1 VDAGQLIAV
10 AAAVFF
16 AASIQVV
23 SGFGFALLS
32 VPLMTL
38 AIPTKDAVVVSTI
51 VGLFITVWQAY
62 HLRSDTVRPLAKRC
76 LVGAY
81 LGMPLGLVLFLSL
94 DDQVLRLMLG
104 CAVLGAVVLL
114 LLRYPDADVPVAFDY
129 GAGFVSGVLNTSLS
143 TNGPPLAFSL
153 SARQLPPEQF
163 RATINTIFA
172 FSAVVSLTMFV
183 AVGKVTREGLV
194 TAAIAMPAMFLGQLA
209 GMPLRR
215 HVHGERFRWL
225 TIGLMLLAGVSAIY
239 FALA

>member
-1 VDAGQLIAV
+1 VDTGQLLAV

-51 VGLFITVWQAY
+51 LGLLITTWQAY

-76 LVGAY
+76 IIGAY

-104 CAVLGAVVLL
+104 CAVLGSVVLL
-114 LLRYPDADVPVAFDY
+114 VLRYPDSDVPVAFDY

-172 FSAVVSLTMFV
+172 FSAIVSLTMFL
-183 AVGKVTREGLV
+183 AAGKVTREGLL
-194 TAAIAMPAMFLGQLA
+194 TAAIAMPAMFLGQVA
-209 GMPLRR
+209 GLPLRR

-225 TIGLMLLAGVSAIY
+225 TIGLMLLAGFSAIY

>member
-1 VDAGQLIAV
+1 VDTGQLIAV

-51 VGLFITVWQAY
+51 LGLFITVWQSY
-62 HLRSDTVRPLAKRC
+62 HLRADTVRPLAKRC
-76 LVGAY
+76 LIGAY

-94 DDQVLRLMLG
+94 DDEVLRLMLG
-104 CAVLGAVVLL
+104 CSVLGAVVLL

-143 TNGPPLAFSL
+143 TNGPPLAFAM

-163 RATINTIFA
+163 RATINTVFA
-172 FSAVVSLTMFV
+172 FSAIASLTMFV
-183 AVGKVTREGLV
+183 LAGKVTRDGVV

-215 HVHGERFRWL
+215 YVHGERFRWL
-225 TIGLMLLAGVSAIY
+225 TIGLMLMAGVSAIY